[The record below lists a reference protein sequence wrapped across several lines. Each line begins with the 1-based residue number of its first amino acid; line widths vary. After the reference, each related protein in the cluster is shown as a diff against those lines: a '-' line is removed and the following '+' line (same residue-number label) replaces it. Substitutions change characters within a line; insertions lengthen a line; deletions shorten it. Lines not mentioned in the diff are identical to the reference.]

1 MASVREGDRG
11 SLQPPHIDPKLVADV
26 YTNIDAGVYITDD
39 QERIIAVNP
48 RAEKMLALPAAYL
61 LGKDAH
67 DLLHRGIGGR
77 LLPRSQ
83 CKLLQAFLSGKVA
96 QGGDKWF
103 ARGDGGI
110 IPVHWLTMPYR
121 LANGETGSVVI
132 FTELTEEP
140 TEEHA
145 TAGGTTALSD
155 LADSLSLISEV
166 TAVLTSTLEMDEAL
180 RRLAWLVV
188 PRLADWAIVDILTEE
203 KELERVLVM
212 HYNQGLHVRVADLE
226 GPMPPLPATSPM
238 PLSRVLRGSPPTWV
252 RPEDYRDTPDS
263 GIAVFQRELFSKT
276 GMHSAVIAPLRSFHD
291 TEVLGALTLG
301 RAESSQE
308 FGSTELA
315 LIDDIARRAGLAI
328 DNARLYERQRHVTES
343 MQRHLLPPLPEVDRL
358 EMAAH
363 YRPAP
368 RASEVGGDWYDAFV
382 LPDGATALVIGDVA
396 GHDLQAAA
404 NMSQVRN
411 MLRAFAWDHTK
422 SPGMIVHQL
431 DQAIKHLSES
441 LVATMV
447 FARLEGPPN
456 GPWKLRWTNAGHP
469 PPLLVSPD
477 GRTAL
482 LENGHDALLGTGL
495 DIERT
500 ENVTSVSPMTTIVF
514 YTDGLIESPRQSVE
528 EGLSRLQRH
537 AAALV
542 RRPLN
547 AFCDH
552 LVDRVCPPDNEDDIA
567 LLALRL
573 PAEG

>member
-1 MASVREGDRG
+1 MASVREDNRG
-11 SLQPPHIDPKLVADV
+11 SLQPPRTDPKLVAEM
-26 YTNIDAGVYITDD
+26 YTSIDAGVYITDD
-39 QERIIAVNP
+39 QERITAVNP
-48 RAEKMLALPAAYL
+48 RAEQMLALPAAYL
-61 LGKDAH
+61 LGKNAH

-83 CKLLQAFLSGKVA
+83 CKLLRAFLSGKVA

-110 IPVHWLTMPYR
+110 MPVHWLTMPYR
-121 LANGETGSVVI
+121 LASGETGSVVI
-132 FTELTEEP
+132 FTERAEDP
-140 TEEHA
+140 VEEHVA
-145 TAGGTTALSD
+145 TNGTALSD
-155 LADSLSLISEV
+155 LADSLSLISEI

-188 PRLADWAIVDILTEE
+188 PRLADWAIVDLLTEE
-203 KELERVLVM
+203 KELDRVLVM
-212 HYNQGLHVRVADLE
+212 HYNKGLHVRVADLE
-226 GPMPPLPATSPM
+226 GSMPLPASTSPM

-252 RPEDYRDTPDS
+252 RPEDYQGSPDS
-263 GIAVFQRELFSKT
+263 GIAIRQRELFTKT

-301 RAESSQE
+301 RAERSKE
-308 FGSTELA
+308 FDSTELA

-343 MQRHLLPPLPEVDRL
+343 MQRHLLPPLPKVDRM

-382 LPDGATALVIGDVA
+382 LPDRATALVIGDMA

-411 MLRAFAWDHTK
+411 MLRAFAWDHTQ
-422 SPGMIVHQL
+422 SPGIIVHQL
-431 DQAIKHLSES
+431 DQAIKHLSDT
-441 LVATMV
+441 LIATMV
-447 FARLEGPPN
+447 FARLEGPPG

-469 PPLLVSPD
+469 PPLLVSSD
-477 GRTAL
+477 GRTSFL
-482 LENGHDALLGTGL
+482 KDGHDVLLGTGL
-495 DIERT
+495 DIKRT
-500 ENVTSVSPMTTIVF
+500 ENITPVSPMTTIVF
-514 YTDGLIESPRQSVE
+514 YTDGLIESPRQSME
-528 EGLSRLQRH
+528 EGLSRLRRH
-537 AAALV
+537 AAALAH
-542 RRPLN
+542 RPLDD
-547 AFCDH
+547 FCNQ

-573 PAEG
+573 PSEST